1 MKMEGRGAKMYK
13 RNLKLVIKYLK
24 GEIDIYNGQYQEVIQ
39 TWNQAWDEMKWMGYN
54 PESADSIANYIAL
67 ELQCIIVI
75 KGRF

>member
-1 MKMEGRGAKMYK
+1 MYK

-67 ELQCIIVI
+67 EL
-75 KGRF
+75 

>member
-67 ELQCIIVI
+67 EL
-75 KGRF
+75 